1 MGWTTPSHYNMDLKK
16 KKKPTDLECVEDDFE
31 EGAHE
36 KLDDQIRE
44 LSRHVTPQN
53 IDSFSALLLAAIVEQ
68 SGSALLRIYSNVI
81 DCKAI
86 IESEP
91 RLRNMLLDGSKNG
104 YKSVRLLSKDLS
116 VSSDCTSNTLIVEL
130 LRPREYWFKIS
141 WKAY

>member
-1 MGWTTPSHYNMDLKK
+1 MANPTASVGNEGSSSAAPSLTLSTTKTTN
-16 KKKPTDLECVEDDFE
+16 KPTDLECVEDDFE

-91 RLRNMLLDGSKNG
+91 RLRNM
-104 YKSVRLLSKDLS
+104 
-116 VSSDCTSNTLIVEL
+116 
-130 LRPREYWFKIS
+130 
-141 WKAY
+141 